1 MTSRV
6 NGDMPSAKE
15 KALTV
20 VAGVGV
26 FWLSWGV
33 LGFLYVLLP
42 LIPPDF
48 LWVQSGD
55 VSVLSPRAFLSYFA
69 VLLAAMFVGWSL
81 PTKGSV
87 YGVVTGVCTQL
98 PGVGPSFI
106 AMTRLSLD
114 LWRNPDMIFAGA
126 GSAQAGITQL
136 WLVTV
141 LMPLTVAVAVGAV
154 GGFCGRR
161 LHQRLRSPSRTH
173 LARPG
178 QEDCSS

>member
-1 MTSRV
+1 MTSAL
-6 NGDMPSAKE
+6 NGVGSSAKE

-42 LIPPDF
+42 LDPLPF

-55 VSVLSPRAFLSYFA
+55 VSVLSPRAFLSYLA
-69 VLLAAMFVGWSL
+69 VLGAAVFVGWSL
-81 PTKGSV
+81 PTKGWV

-106 AMTRLSLD
+106 TMTRLSLD

-126 GSAQAGITQL
+126 ASAQEGITQL

-141 LMPLTVAVAVGAV
+141 LMPLAVAVAVGAV

-161 LHQRLRSPSRTH
+161 LRQRLRSPSRTD
-173 LARPG
+173 LPAPADKRG
-178 QEDCSS
+178 SR